1 LKSDAHPV
9 SARISKGSNMK
20 ARFSFQRLF
29 AALVV
34 VFLYSGCMI
43 ADNLS
48 GTTQARELQ
57 KTGLPAKATIL
68 KISDSG
74 ITIND
79 DPVAWLDL
87 EVHPAKGAAFRART
101 KCLISRLEV
110 PQFQPG
116 CSIPVRYDPGD
127 HTRVGVEVDR

>member
-1 LKSDAHPV
+1 MKS
-9 SARISKGSNMK
+9 RIT
-20 ARFSFQRLF
+20 FQRIT
-29 AALVV
+29 AALV
-34 VFLYSGCMI
+34 LILLNSGCMI

-57 KTGLPAKATIL
+57 KTGLAAKATIL

-87 EVHPAKGAAFRART
+87 EVHPANSAAFRART

-116 CSIPVRYDPGD
+116 CSIPVRYDPAD
-127 HTRVGVEVDR
+127 HTRVGVDVDR